1 MTVNICLSIVLFD
14 MSVTKINDSN
24 FEQEVLK
31 NSLPVLVDFYAD
43 WCGPCK
49 MAEPVLDELSNT
61 YKDKIVIVKV
71 NVDESQISGKYG
83 VMSIPTT
90 ILFKGGNEIGRQ
102 VGFGGKQVFENLIQK
117 GVTS

>member
-1 MTVNICLSIVLFD
+1 MA
-14 MSVTKINDSN
+14 VTKVTDSN
-24 FEQEVLK
+24 FDQDVLK
-31 NSLPVLVDFYAD
+31 SSLPVLVDFYAD

-61 YKDKIVIVKV
+61 YKDKLLIVKV
-71 NVDESQISGKYG
+71 NVDESQIAGKYG

-90 ILFKGGNEIGRQ
+90 ILFKEGKEIGRQ
-102 VGFGGKQVFENLIQK
+102 VGFGGKQIFDDLIKK